1 MRRGTV
7 SSTPAGSA
15 SAGVAQEIAE
25 RQGEREMNICLCG
38 ALAGYPHYESCP
50 YPLYRGSERMM
61 VDWHTEFEKL
71 QKKEESHE

>member
-1 MRRGTV
+1 
-7 SSTPAGSA
+7 
-15 SAGVAQEIAE
+15 
-25 RQGEREMNICLCG
+25 MNICLCG